1 MKNYISLSDRFGE
14 QEYTVNGVCYI
25 VSSCFQTTK
34 IVDNPSIADRFKR
47 IVTSDVIPLP
57 VENTDATME
66 SEYVCSTAGKED
78 N

>member
-1 MKNYISLSDRFGE
+1 MKNYIRLADKFGE

-25 VSSCFQTTK
+25 VGSCFQTTK
-34 IVDNPSIADRFKR
+34 IADNPSITDRFKR
-47 IVTSDVIPLP
+47 IVTSDVIPLL
-57 VENTDATME
+57 VEKPDATME

>member
-1 MKNYISLSDRFGE
+1 MKNYLSLSDRYGE
-14 QEYTVNGVCYI
+14 QEYTVNGVHYI

-66 SEYVCSTAGKED
+66 SEYVCSTAGKEET
-78 N
+78 

>member
-14 QEYTVNGVCYI
+14 QEYTVNGVHYI

-34 IVDNPSIADRFKR
+34 IVDNPSITDRFKR
-47 IVTSDVIPLP
+47 IVTNDVIPLP

-66 SEYVCSTAGKED
+66 SEYVCSTAGKEET
-78 N
+78 